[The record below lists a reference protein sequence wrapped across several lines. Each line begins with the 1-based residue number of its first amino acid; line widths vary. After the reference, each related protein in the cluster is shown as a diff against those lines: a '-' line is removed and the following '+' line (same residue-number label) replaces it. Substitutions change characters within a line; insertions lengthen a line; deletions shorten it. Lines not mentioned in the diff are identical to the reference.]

1 MDEAEFDRWYDA
13 SYPRLV
19 AQLTALIG
27 NRAEAQDCVQDAFV
41 RAWDRRLDLESWA
54 ARDAWVRTTAHRLA
68 VSRWRRW
75 RRGQALGAQAA
86 DTQARLRDATGTDA
100 SDIRA
105 DLLAAIA
112 TLPMPQREAIVLHYL
127 ADRSIA
133 QIADELRVAEGTV
146 KARLHR
152 ARAALNAQLND
163 TTGATP

>member
-68 VSRWRRW
+68 VSR
-75 RRGQALGAQAA
+75 
-86 DTQARLRDATGTDA
+86 
-100 SDIRA
+100 
-105 DLLAAIA
+105 
-112 TLPMPQREAIVLHYL
+112 
-127 ADRSIA
+127 
-133 QIADELRVAEGTV
+133 
-146 KARLHR
+146 
-152 ARAALNAQLND
+152 
-163 TTGATP
+163 